1 MAVSFAQL
9 PQVGRKLR
17 QPEHAWAVKH
27 LPFAIQPFMIAP
39 VLPGETLKNALMQVR
54 AVTQPVK
61 PSGRWTIEDCPVS
74 ITSRTVCPRPPAR
87 RAPE

>member
-1 MAVSFAQL
+1 MAVPFAQL

-39 VLPGETLKNALMQVR
+39 VLPGETLKNALLQVR
-54 AVTQPVK
+54 AVLQPVK
-61 PSGRWTIEDCPVS
+61 SALSGIS
-74 ITSRTVCPRPPAR
+74 
-87 RAPE
+87 